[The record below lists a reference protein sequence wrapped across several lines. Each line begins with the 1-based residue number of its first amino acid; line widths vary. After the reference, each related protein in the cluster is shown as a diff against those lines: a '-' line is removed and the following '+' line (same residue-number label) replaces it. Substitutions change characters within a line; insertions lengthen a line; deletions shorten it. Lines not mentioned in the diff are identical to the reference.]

1 MDRDGDG
8 GGARVPVPHALGLP
22 REVPPPSAG
31 EGRRGAWS
39 RCVAGR
45 RRRAGAPRL
54 LARRVRSGAEG
65 GDPRLPDDEPGVGR
79 PVHEDRRSR
88 HGRRRCRLASRRRRA
103 GVRDPGRRRH
113 LDRDRADQDGR
124 PGSRQ
129 RHEWGSRG
137 SAVSS
142 VTRVVLREQVK
153 ELILERILNETYR
166 PGERL
171 VETRIAAEL
180 GTSQAP
186 VREALRDLELLR
198 FVESEP
204 FRGARVRDVSQEELI
219 EIYPVRAAIEAVAAR
234 EAAERLG
241 GDVEALAA
249 ELDSM
254 HRAADAEDLHALVE
268 HDVAFHRLIVEASGN
283 RVLFETWLSLGIE
296 ARTIV
301 TALRAGLDGHEI
313 AERHRPVLEALRAR
327 DPELAGTTLHR
338 HVEQFGELLKG
349 ATAV

>member
-1 MDRDGDG
+1 
-8 GGARVPVPHALGLP
+8 V
-22 REVPPPSAG
+22 SA
-31 EGRRGAWS
+31 
-39 RCVAGR
+39 
-45 RRRAGAPRL
+45 
-54 LARRVRSGAEG
+54 
-65 GDPRLPDDEPGVGR
+65 
-79 PVHEDRRSR
+79 
-88 HGRRRCRLASRRRRA
+88 
-103 GVRDPGRRRH
+103 
-113 LDRDRADQDGR
+113 
-124 PGSRQ
+124 
-129 RHEWGSRG
+129 
-137 SAVSS
+137 S

-153 ELILERILNETYR
+153 ELILERILDGTYR

-171 VETRIAAEL
+171 VETRIATEL

-204 FRGARVRDVSQEELI
+204 FRGARVREVSQEELI
-219 EIYPVRAAIEAVAAR
+219 EIYPVRAAIEEVAAR
-234 EAAERLG
+234 EAATRLN

-254 HRAADAEDLHALVE
+254 HHAADAKDLHAQVD

-283 RVLFETWLSLGIE
+283 QVLLETWLSLRIE

-301 TALRAGLDGHEI
+301 TALRTGLDGHDI

-327 DPELAGTTLHR
+327 DPELAGTTLRR

-349 ATAV
+349 ATSG